1 MGIFN
6 GVNKRFFH
14 ATAMLVGMI
23 VGVGI
28 FGVPYA
34 VEKVGFALG
43 ATYIFVIGLL
53 LLLVHLLYSEVI
65 LRTEGKH
72 RLVGYAAIYLGE
84 KGKIVAALAQISSF
98 YGALIAYIIIGGQF
112 LHLVLAPLLGGT
124 ILMYQVGF
132 FVFMSLLVGAGL
144 KLVAP
149 IEFAM
154 TALLLAVVGV
164 ILAFG
169 LPYVWYPNL
178 YVMNLKE
185 IFFPYGVLLF
195 ALGGAA
201 AIPEMRDLL
210 RGQEAK
216 MKRVVTLG
224 TIIPLVITILF
235 SFMVIGVSGENTT
248 SEAISGLVGP
258 LGQNIVLL
266 GAIFGF
272 LAIAT
277 SFLVLGLNLKEIFK
291 IDYKIN
297 GWLSW
302 VLACIVPFLVFLLA
316 RPEFISVIAFTGAVL
331 GGLEGILIILI
342 WLKARKHGKRTPEYQ
357 LNVSKWALSLMV
369 LIFVLGIVYKIIYP
383 EL

>member
-1 MGIFN
+1 M
-6 GVNKRFFH
+6 NKRFFH
-14 ATAMLVGMI
+14 AVAMMVGMI

-43 ATYIFVIGLL
+43 FLYIFIMGLL
-53 LLLVHLLYSEVI
+53 LLLVHLLYSEIV

-84 KGKIVAALAQISSF
+84 KGKIVAAVAQILSF

-112 LHLVLAPLLGGT
+112 LHLLLSPVFGGT
-124 ILMYQVGF
+124 VFVYQIGF
-132 FVFMSLLVGAGL
+132 FIFMSLAVGAGL
-144 KLVAP
+144 RLVAP

-154 TALLLAVVGV
+154 TMFLLVVV
-164 ILAFG
+164 AIIFIFG
-169 LPYVWYPNL
+169 LSYVWYPNL

-185 IFFPYGVLLF
+185 IFFPYGVILF

-201 AIPEMRDLL
+201 AIPEIRELL
-210 RGQEAK
+210 RGQEKK
-216 MKRVVTLG
+216 MKKAIVWGTAIPLII
-224 TIIPLVITILF
+224 TIIF
-235 SFMVIGVSGENTT
+235 SFVVIGISGENTT

-258 LGQNIVLL
+258 LGGNIVIL
-266 GAIFGF
+266 GAVFGF

-291 IDYKIN
+291 LDYKIN
-297 GWLSW
+297 SWLSW
-302 VLACIVPFLVFLLA
+302 LLACLVPFLFFLLA
-316 RPEFISVIAFTGAVL
+316 RPEFISVAAFTGAVL

-342 WLKARKHGKRTPEYQ
+342 WLKAQKEGKRTPEYS
-357 LNVSKWALSLMV
+357 LKVSEWVLSLV
-369 LIFVLGIVYKIIYP
+369 VFIFILGLIYKIIYP
-383 EL
+383 ES